1 VLDERGR
8 LLGAARRPI
17 RADTGDGRAEQ
28 DPAAWFYA
36 LLAAGQE
43 AAAGHTIEAISVC
56 ALGPAPILVD
66 DALRPLTP
74 ALLFSLDRRADPAP
88 LGLTHDHALPKLE
101 WWQENEPALWERAAW
116 GLDAT
121 GFLVAQLTGVPVL
134 DRISRG
140 DWLLAGH
147 PAPLP
152 LPEPADP
159 LEIAGGLRDKPA
171 RSLGVRPGTPVAVG
185 TYDTYADALAAGV
198 HVPGDACVLLGS
210 TLVVG
215 VAVAER
221 LDVPGLAA
229 SDYLGEGSL
238 LGGWTASAG
247 SSLDWFARELGE
259 PGDVS
264 ALEPGA
270 GGLLALPYL
279 AGERTPV
286 WDPDARGVVLGLTL
300 GTRRDELYRALLD
313 GVALSARDHV
323 ERLRT
328 VGVTPDAWRVRGG
341 GIHNEAWLDATCDAL
356 AAPLEVVEHATEAVG
371 PAVVAMRAI
380 GVELTLPDAR
390 RVQPNTGRA
399 ARFDELY
406 ASYRAL
412 YPATAPLM
420 RRLLENRA

>member
-1 VLDERGR
+1 M
-8 LLGAARRPI
+8 
-17 RADTGDGRAEQ
+17 
-28 DPAAWFYA
+28 
-36 LLAAGQE
+36 
-43 AAAGHTIEAISVC
+43 C

-159 LEIAGGLRDKPA
+159 LEIAGGLRDRPA

-221 LDVPGLAA
+221 LDVPGLAS

-247 SSLDWFARELGE
+247 SSLDWFARELG
-259 PGDVS
+259 D
-264 ALEPGA
+264 A
-270 GGLLALPYL
+270 GRRLGP
-279 AGERTPV
+279 R
-286 WDPDARGVVLGLTL
+286 ARG
-300 GTRRDELYRALLD
+300 
-313 GVALSARDHV
+313 
-323 ERLRT
+323 
-328 VGVTPDAWRVRGG
+328 
-341 GIHNEAWLDATCDAL
+341 
-356 AAPLEVVEHATEAVG
+356 
-371 PAVVAMRAI
+371 
-380 GVELTLPDAR
+380 
-390 RVQPNTGRA
+390 GRA
-399 ARFDELY
+399 ARPPVPRRRADSGLGSGRARRRPRPDPRD
-406 ASYRAL
+406 ASRGALPSAPGRGRALGARSRRAAAHGGGHPRRMAGPRRRNPQRGMARRDLRRAGRPARGGRARDRSGRPRARGPACDRSRAHAAGARRVAARHRRAPRASTSSTRPTATL

-420 RRLLENRA
+420 RRLSENRA